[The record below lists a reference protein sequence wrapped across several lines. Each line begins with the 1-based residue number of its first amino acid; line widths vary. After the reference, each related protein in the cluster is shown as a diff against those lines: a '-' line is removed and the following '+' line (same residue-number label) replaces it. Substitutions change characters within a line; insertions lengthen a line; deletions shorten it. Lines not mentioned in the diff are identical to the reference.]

1 MFHSDTEAGGEGG
14 GWREVGGDQGCLVVG
29 GGVSRSVGRLAAS
42 DVISR
47 APSSIHVGGSER
59 LPERDKKR
67 GAH

>member
-1 MFHSDTEAGGEGG
+1 M
-14 GWREVGGDQGCLVVG
+14 GGDQGCLVVG
-29 GGVSRSVGRLAAS
+29 GGKGGVGRLVGWLAAS